1 MTELNV
7 LGSNELS
14 ISDREKNIH
23 GMETRTLLD
32 LMFTL
37 CCADGEDLT
46 KSDLLNKEIISK
58 ELKFRVIHYEE
69 MHVN

>member
-7 LGSNELS
+7 LGSSELS
-14 ISDREKNIH
+14 IPDREKNIH
-23 GMETRTLLD
+23 GMETQTLLD

-37 CCADGEDLT
+37 CCTDGKDLAQ
-46 KSDLLNKEIISK
+46 SDLLNKEIISK

-69 MHVN
+69 MHSS